1 MSIELVIAVLMAVV
15 AILVGFAGPAPEG
28 ARAEEVS
35 EVTGLP
41 AHSSAPT
48 REA

>member
-15 AILVGFAGPAPEG
+15 AILVGFAGPAPKGDPVKGLESIG
-28 ARAEEVS
+28 PRVEPERA
-35 EVTGLP
+35 
-41 AHSSAPT
+41 T